1 MWHITIGVGGL
12 AVKLLIVSQAHAGSS
27 RPSPRREL
35 ITKWSISMGSTFPGG
50 GAIGDGGSAFIGGG
64 TANIFGS
71 EKDYGW

>member
-1 MWHITIGVGGL
+1 
-12 AVKLLIVSQAHAGSS
+12 
-27 RPSPRREL
+27 
-35 ITKWSISMGSTFPGG
+35 MGSTFPGG